1 MMTIGKKIVLMSLA
15 IIVLTLGAGFAY
27 GISLL
32 NFSTDAIS
40 KTFRQLDGEE
50 EITPIDATEPL
61 TILLMGVDMDQ
72 ATRGGVWEEGRSDSM
87 ILVTVNPKTK
97 ETTMMSLTR
106 DIMVEIAEA
115 NGESTGTVEKL
126 NHSYSYGQAPMAIAT
141 IEKMMDI
148 NIDRYIEINM
158 DGLVELVD
166 AVGGI
171 EVNNTLGF
179 PISISEYEPAY
190 TSIVPTGK
198 RLVNGDQAL
207 VYARMRYDDPEGD
220 IGRQRRQR
228 EVITAI
234 VKKLLQLD
242 GFTQYKKILT
252 AISNNMRTNIEISTA
267 TIPELLGYKDSIK
280 NLHSYQLRGLDE
292 LVEEVYYQLPP
303 TQHLLEM
310 QNVLRTS
317 IGLDAKTDLTTNVK
331 VYEGQVG
338 LPSTIDVYNAYTEL
352 LEIEANPLAEAVD
365 IEAFTGTSAS
375 DLPEGTAS
383 SPNLSSNSS
392 EIEGTEM
399 TEATEMTEVGT
410 ETQTEEGQ

>member
-1 MMTIGKKIVLMSLA
+1 MTIGKKIFLMSLA
-15 IIVLTLGAGFAY
+15 IIGLTVGAGLIY
-27 GISLL
+27 GASLL

-40 KTFRQLDGEE
+40 KTFKQLDGEE
-50 EITPIDATEPL
+50 KITPIDATEPL

-72 ATRGGVWEEGRSDSM
+72 ATRGGDWEGGRSDSM

-97 ETTMMSLTR
+97 ETNMMSLTR

-115 NGESTGTVEKL
+115 NGESSGTVEKL

-179 PISISEYEPAY
+179 PISISEHEPAY
-190 TSIVPTGK
+190 TSIVQPGK
-198 RLVNGDQAL
+198 QLVNGDQAL

-234 VKKLLQLD
+234 IKKILQLD

-252 AISNNMRTNIEISTA
+252 AISNNMRTNIEISPV
-267 TIPELLGYKDSIK
+267 TIPNLLGYKDSVSK
-280 NLHSYQLRGLDE
+280 LNSYQLRGVDQM
-292 LVEEVYYQLPP
+292 VDAIYYQLP
-303 TQHLLEM
+303 TSTHLLEM
-310 QNVLRTS
+310 QNVLKKS
-317 IGLDAKTDLTTNVK
+317 IGLEEKTDLVTNVK
-331 VYEGQVG
+331 VYEGQMG
-338 LPSTIDVYNAYTEL
+338 LPSPINVYDAYTNLLL
-352 LEIEANPLAEAVD
+352 LEASPWAESLD
-365 IEAFTGTSAS
+365 PEIGSPSA
-375 DLPEGTAS
+375 T
-383 SPNLSSNSS
+383 
-392 EIEGTEM
+392 T
-399 TEATEMTEVGT
+399 TVT
-410 ETQTEEGQ
+410 TEEQVTDFSTEPVLGDENGAQ

>member
-1 MMTIGKKIVLMSLA
+1 MTIGKKIFLMSLA
-15 IIVLTLGAGFAY
+15 IIGLTVGAGLIY
-27 GISLL
+27 GASLL

-40 KTFRQLDGEE
+40 KTFKQLDGEE
-50 EITPIDATEPL
+50 KITPIDATEPL

-72 ATRGGVWEEGRSDSM
+72 ATRGGDWEGGRSDSM

-97 ETTMMSLTR
+97 ETNMMSLTR

-115 NGESTGTVEKL
+115 NGESSGTVEKL

-179 PISISEYEPAY
+179 PISISEHEPAY
-190 TSIVPTGK
+190 TSIVQPGK
-198 RLVNGDQAL
+198 QLVNGDQAL

-228 EVITAI
+228 EVITDI
-234 VKKLLQLD
+234 IKKLLQLD

-252 AISNNMRTNIEISTA
+252 AISNNMRTNIEISPA
-267 TIPELLGYKDSIK
+267 TIPNLLGYKDSISK
-280 NLHSYQLRGLDE
+280 LNSYQLRGVDQM
-292 LVEEVYYQLPP
+292 VDAIYYQLP
-303 TQHLLEM
+303 TSTHLLEM
-310 QNVLRTS
+310 QNVLKKS
-317 IGLDAKTDLTTNVK
+317 IGLEENTDLVTNVK
-331 VYEGQVG
+331 VYEGQMG
-338 LPSTIDVYNAYTEL
+338 LPSPINVYDVYTNLLL
-352 LEIEANPLAEAVD
+352 LEASPWAESLD
-365 IEAFTGTSAS
+365 PEIGSPSA
-375 DLPEGTAS
+375 T
-383 SPNLSSNSS
+383 
-392 EIEGTEM
+392 T
-399 TEATEMTEVGT
+399 TVT
-410 ETQTEEGQ
+410 TEEQVTDFSTEPVLGDENGSQ

>member
-1 MMTIGKKIVLMSLA
+1 MTIGKKIFLMSLA
-15 IIVLTLGAGFAY
+15 IVGLTLGAGLIY
-27 GISLL
+27 GASLL
-32 NFSTDAIS
+32 NFSTGAIS
-40 KTFRQLDGEE
+40 KTFKQLNGEE

-72 ATRGGVWEEGRSDSM
+72 ATRGGDWEGGRSDSM

-97 ETTMMSLTR
+97 ETNMMSLTR

-115 NGESTGTVEKL
+115 NGESSGTVEKL

-179 PISISEYEPAY
+179 PISISEHEPAY
-190 TSIVPTGK
+190 TSIVQPGK
-198 RLVNGDQAL
+198 QLVNGDQAL

-234 VKKLLQLD
+234 IKKLLQLD
-242 GFTQYKKILT
+242 GLTQYKKILT
-252 AISNNMRTNIEISTA
+252 AISNNMRTNIEISPA
-267 TIPELLGYKDSIK
+267 TIPSLLGYKDSVSK
-280 NLHSYQLRGLDE
+280 LNSYQLRGVDQMVDE
-292 LVEEVYYQLPP
+292 IYYQLP
-303 TQHLLEM
+303 TSEHLLEM
-310 QNVLRTS
+310 QNILKKS
-317 IGLDAKTDLTTNVK
+317 IGLEEKTDLVTNVK
-331 VYEGQVG
+331 VYEGQMG
-338 LPSTIDVYNAYTEL
+338 LPSPINVYDVYTNLLL
-352 LEIEANPLAEAVD
+352 LEASPWAESLD
-365 IEAFTGTSAS
+365 PEIGSPSA
-375 DLPEGTAS
+375 T
-383 SPNLSSNSS
+383 
-392 EIEGTEM
+392 T
-399 TEATEMTEVGT
+399 TVTT
-410 ETQTEEGQ
+410 EGQVTDFSTEPVLGDENGSQ

>member
-1 MMTIGKKIVLMSLA
+1 MRIGKKIFLMSLA
-15 IIVLTLGAGFAY
+15 IIGLTIGAGIIY
-27 GISLL
+27 GASLL
-32 NFSTDAIS
+32 NFSTGAIS
-40 KTFRQLDGEE
+40 KTFKQLDGEDKVK
-50 EITPIDATEPL
+50 PIDATEPL

-72 ATRGGVWEEGRSDSM
+72 ATRGGGWEGGRSDSM

-106 DIMVEIAEA
+106 DIMVEIAAA
-115 NGESTGTVEKL
+115 NGESTGSIEKL

-198 RLVNGDQAL
+198 QLVNGDQAL

-242 GFTQYKKILT
+242 GMSQYKKILT
-252 AISNNMRTNIEISTA
+252 AISNNMRTNIEITTA
-267 TIPELLGYKDSIK
+267 TIPSLLGYRDSIA
-280 NLHSYQLRGLDE
+280 NLHSYQLRGVDE
-292 LVEEVYYQLPP
+292 LVDEIYYQLPP
-303 TQHLLEM
+303 SQHLLDM
-310 QNVLRTS
+310 QNILKKS
-317 IGLDAKTDLTTNVK
+317 IGLEESTDLVTNVK
-331 VYEGQVG
+331 VYEAQMGI
-338 LPSTIDVYNAYTEL
+338 PTPINIYNAFTNV
-352 LEIEANPLAEAVD
+352 LEVEASPGVEAFD
-365 IEAFTGTSAS
+365 IEAITGTAAS
-375 DLPEGTAS
+375 DPSGTQT
-383 SPNLSSNSS
+383 S
-392 EIEGTEM
+392 ESQDSTTTID
-399 TEATEMTEVGT
+399 T
-410 ETQTEEGQ
+410 ETSTQTDLSDQ

>member
-1 MMTIGKKIVLMSLA
+1 MTIGKKIFLMSLA
-15 IIVLTLGAGFAY
+15 IVGLTLGAGLIY
-27 GISLL
+27 GASLL

-40 KTFRQLDGEE
+40 KTFKQLNGEE

-72 ATRGGVWEEGRSDSM
+72 ATRGGDWEGGRSDSM

-97 ETTMMSLTR
+97 ETNMMSLTR

-115 NGESTGTVEKL
+115 NGESSGTVEKL

-179 PISISEYEPAY
+179 PISISEHEPAY
-190 TSIVPTGK
+190 TSIVQPGK
-198 RLVNGDQAL
+198 QLVNGDQAL

-228 EVITAI
+228 EVIMAI
-234 VKKLLQLD
+234 IKKLLQLD
-242 GFTQYKKILT
+242 GLTQYKKILT
-252 AISNNMRTNIEISTA
+252 AISNNMRTNIEISPA
-267 TIPELLGYKDSIK
+267 TIPSLLGYKDSVSK
-280 NLHSYQLRGLDE
+280 LNSYQLRGVDQMVDE
-292 LVEEVYYQLPP
+292 IYYQLP
-303 TQHLLEM
+303 TSEHLLEM
-310 QNVLRTS
+310 QNILKKS
-317 IGLDAKTDLTTNVK
+317 IGLEENTDLVTNVK
-331 VYEGQVG
+331 VYEGQMG
-338 LPSTIDVYNAYTEL
+338 LPSPINVYDVYTNLLL
-352 LEIEANPLAEAVD
+352 LEASPWAESLD
-365 IEAFTGTSAS
+365 PEIGSPSA
-375 DLPEGTAS
+375 T
-383 SPNLSSNSS
+383 
-392 EIEGTEM
+392 T
-399 TEATEMTEVGT
+399 TVT
-410 ETQTEEGQ
+410 TEEQVTDFSTEPILGDENGSQ

>member
-40 KTFRQLDGEE
+40 KTFRQLGGEE

-190 TSIVPTGK
+190 TAIVPTGK

-338 LPSTIDVYNAYTEL
+338 LPSTINVYNAYTEL

-383 SPNLSSNSS
+383 SSNLPSNSS
-392 EIEGTEM
+392 ELEGTE
-399 TEATEMTEVGT
+399 TTEVGT

>member
-1 MMTIGKKIVLMSLA
+1 MTIGKKIFLMSLA
-15 IIVLTLGAGFAY
+15 IIGLTVGAGLIY
-27 GISLL
+27 GASLL

-40 KTFRQLDGEE
+40 KTFKQLDGEE
-50 EITPIDATEPL
+50 KITPIDATEPL

-72 ATRGGVWEEGRSDSM
+72 ATRGGDWEGGRSDSM

-97 ETTMMSLTR
+97 ETNMMSLTR

-115 NGESTGTVEKL
+115 NGESSGTVEKL

-179 PISISEYEPAY
+179 PISISEHEPAY
-190 TSIVPTGK
+190 TSIVQPGK
-198 RLVNGDQAL
+198 QLVNGDQAL

-234 VKKLLQLD
+234 IKKLLQLD

-252 AISNNMRTNIEISTA
+252 AISNNMRTNIEISPA
-267 TIPELLGYKDSIK
+267 TIPNLLGYKDSISK
-280 NLHSYQLRGLDE
+280 LNSYQLRGVDQM
-292 LVEEVYYQLPP
+292 VDAIYYQLP
-303 TQHLLEM
+303 TSTHLLEM
-310 QNVLRTS
+310 QNVLKKS
-317 IGLDAKTDLTTNVK
+317 IGLEEKTDLVTNVK
-331 VYEGQVG
+331 VYEGQMG
-338 LPSTIDVYNAYTEL
+338 LPSPINVYDVYTNLLL
-352 LEIEANPLAEAVD
+352 LEASPWAESLD
-365 IEAFTGTSAS
+365 PEIGSPSA
-375 DLPEGTAS
+375 T
-383 SPNLSSNSS
+383 
-392 EIEGTEM
+392 T
-399 TEATEMTEVGT
+399 TVT
-410 ETQTEEGQ
+410 TEEQVTNFSTEPVLGDENGSQ

>member
-1 MMTIGKKIVLMSLA
+1 MTIGKKIFLMSLA
-15 IIVLTLGAGFAY
+15 IIGLTVGAGLIY
-27 GISLL
+27 GASLL

-40 KTFRQLDGEE
+40 KTFKQLDGEE
-50 EITPIDATEPL
+50 KITPIDATEPL

-72 ATRGGVWEEGRSDSM
+72 ATRGGDWEGGRSDSM

-97 ETTMMSLTR
+97 ETNMMSLTR

-115 NGESTGTVEKL
+115 NGESSGTVEKL

-179 PISISEYEPAY
+179 PISISEHEPAY
-190 TSIVPTGK
+190 TSIVQPGK
-198 RLVNGDQAL
+198 QLVNGDQAL

-234 VKKLLQLD
+234 IKKLLQLD

-252 AISNNMRTNIEISTA
+252 AISNNMRTNIEISPA
-267 TIPELLGYKDSIK
+267 TIPNLLGYKDSISK
-280 NLHSYQLRGLDE
+280 LNSYQLRGVDQM
-292 LVEEVYYQLPP
+292 VDAIYYQLP
-303 TQHLLEM
+303 TSEHLLEM
-310 QNVLRTS
+310 QNILKKS
-317 IGLDAKTDLTTNVK
+317 IGLEEKTDLVTNVK

-338 LPSTIDVYNAYTEL
+338 LPSPINVYDVYTNLLL
-352 LEIEANPLAEAVD
+352 LEASPWAERLDPEIGNP
-365 IEAFTGTSAS
+365 SA
-375 DLPEGTAS
+375 T
-383 SPNLSSNSS
+383 
-392 EIEGTEM
+392 T
-399 TEATEMTEVGT
+399 TVT
-410 ETQTEEGQ
+410 TEEQVTDFSTEPVLGDENGAQ

>member
-1 MMTIGKKIVLMSLA
+1 MTIGKKIFLMSLA
-15 IIVLTLGAGFAY
+15 IVGLTLGAGLIY
-27 GISLL
+27 GASLL
-32 NFSTDAIS
+32 NFSTGTIS
-40 KTFRQLDGEE
+40 KTYKQLDGEE

-72 ATRGGVWEEGRSDSM
+72 ATRGGDWEGGRSDSM

-97 ETTMMSLTR
+97 ETNMMSLTR

-115 NGESTGTVEKL
+115 NGESSGTVEKL

-148 NIDRYIEINM
+148 TIDRYIEINM

-179 PISISEYEPAY
+179 PISISEHEPAY
-190 TSIVPTGK
+190 TSIVQPGK
-198 RLVNGDQAL
+198 QLVNGEQAL

-234 VKKLLQLD
+234 IKKLLQLD

-252 AISNNMRTNIEISTA
+252 AISNNMRTNIEISPA
-267 TIPELLGYKDSIK
+267 TIPNLLGYKDSVSK
-280 NLHSYQLRGLDE
+280 LNSYQLRGVDQM
-292 LVEEVYYQLPP
+292 VDAIYYQLP
-303 TQHLLEM
+303 TSEHLLEM
-310 QNVLRTS
+310 QNILKKS
-317 IGLDAKTDLTTNVK
+317 IGLEENTGLVTNVK
-331 VYEGQVG
+331 VYEGQMG
-338 LPSTIDVYNAYTEL
+338 LPSPINVYDVYTNLLL
-352 LEIEANPLAEAVD
+352 LEASPWAESLAPE
-365 IEAFTGTSAS
+365 IGSPSA
-375 DLPEGTAS
+375 T
-383 SPNLSSNSS
+383 
-392 EIEGTEM
+392 T
-399 TEATEMTEVGT
+399 TVT
-410 ETQTEEGQ
+410 TEEQVTDFSTEPVLGDENGAQ

>member
-1 MMTIGKKIVLMSLA
+1 MTIGKKIFLMSLA
-15 IIVLTLGAGFAY
+15 IVGLTVGAGLIY
-27 GISLL
+27 GASLL

-40 KTFRQLDGEE
+40 KTFKQLNGEE

-72 ATRGGVWEEGRSDSM
+72 ATRGGDWEGGRSDSM

-97 ETTMMSLTR
+97 ETNMMSLTR

-115 NGESTGTVEKL
+115 NGESSGTVEKL

-179 PISISEYEPAY
+179 PISISEHEPAY
-190 TSIVPTGK
+190 TSIVQPGK
-198 RLVNGDQAL
+198 QLVNGDQAL

-234 VKKLLQLD
+234 IKKLLQLD
-242 GFTQYKKILT
+242 GLTQYKKILT
-252 AISNNMRTNIEISTA
+252 AISNNMRTNIEISPA
-267 TIPELLGYKDSIK
+267 TIPSLLGYKDSVSK
-280 NLHSYQLRGLDE
+280 LNSYQLRGVDQMVDE
-292 LVEEVYYQLPP
+292 IYYQLP
-303 TQHLLEM
+303 TSEHLLEM
-310 QNVLRTS
+310 QNILKKS
-317 IGLDAKTDLTTNVK
+317 IGLEENTDLVTNVK
-331 VYEGQVG
+331 VYEGQMG
-338 LPSTIDVYNAYTEL
+338 LPSPINVYDVYTNLLL
-352 LEIEANPLAEAVD
+352 LEASPWAESLD
-365 IEAFTGTSAS
+365 PELGSPSA
-375 DLPEGTAS
+375 T
-383 SPNLSSNSS
+383 
-392 EIEGTEM
+392 T
-399 TEATEMTEVGT
+399 TVT
-410 ETQTEEGQ
+410 TEEQVTDFSTEPVLGDENGSQ

>member
-1 MMTIGKKIVLMSLA
+1 MTIGKKIVLMSLA
-15 IIVLTLGAGFAY
+15 IVALTLGAGFAY

-40 KTFRQLDGEE
+40 KTFKQLDGEE

-72 ATRGGVWEEGRSDSM
+72 ATRGGAWEEGRSDSM

-148 NIDRYIEINM
+148 DIDRYIEINM

-190 TSIVPTGK
+190 TAIVPTGK

-234 VKKLLQLD
+234 IKKLLQLD

-252 AISNNMRTNIEISTA
+252 AISNNMRTDIEISAA
-267 TIPELLGYKDSIK
+267 TIPELLGYKDSIR
-280 NLHSYQLRGLDE
+280 NLHSYQLRGIDQ

-310 QNVLRTS
+310 QNVLKTS
-317 IGLDAKTDLTTNVK
+317 IGLDEVTELTTNVK
-331 VYEGQVG
+331 VYEGQMG
-338 LPSTIDVYNAYTEL
+338 LPTTINVYNAYTDL
-352 LEIEANPLAEAVD
+352 LELEASPWAEAVD
-365 IEAFTGTSAS
+365 IEAFTGTATS
-375 DLPEGTAS
+375 DLPEGAAS
-383 SPNLSSNSS
+383 SDSLPSVSAETGES
-392 EIEGTEM
+392 GT
-399 TEATEMTEVGT
+399 TEVGT

>member
-1 MMTIGKKIVLMSLA
+1 MTIGKKIFLMSLA
-15 IIVLTLGAGFAY
+15 IVGLTLGAGLIY
-27 GISLL
+27 GASLL

-40 KTFRQLDGEE
+40 KTFKQLNGEE

-72 ATRGGVWEEGRSDSM
+72 ATRGGDWEGGRSDSM
-87 ILVTVNPKTK
+87 ILVTVNSKTK
-97 ETTMMSLTR
+97 ETNMMSLTR

-115 NGESTGTVEKL
+115 NGESSGTVEKL

-179 PISISEYEPAY
+179 PISISEHEPAY
-190 TSIVPTGK
+190 TSIVQPGK
-198 RLVNGDQAL
+198 QLVNGDQAL

-234 VKKLLQLD
+234 IKKLLQLD
-242 GFTQYKKILT
+242 GLTQYKKILT
-252 AISNNMRTNIEISTA
+252 AISNNMRTNIEISPA
-267 TIPELLGYKDSIK
+267 TIPSLLGYKDSVSK
-280 NLHSYQLRGLDE
+280 LNSYQLRGVDQMVDE
-292 LVEEVYYQLPP
+292 IYYQLP
-303 TQHLLEM
+303 TSEHLLEM
-310 QNVLRTS
+310 QNILKKS
-317 IGLDAKTDLTTNVK
+317 IGLEENIDLVTNVK
-331 VYEGQVG
+331 VYEGQMG
-338 LPSTIDVYNAYTEL
+338 LPSPINVYDVYTNLLL
-352 LEIEANPLAEAVD
+352 LEASPWAESLD
-365 IEAFTGTSAS
+365 PEIGSPSATTTVT
-375 DLPEGTAS
+375 PEEQVTDFS
-383 SPNLSSNSS
+383 
-392 EIEGTEM
+392 TEPVLGD
-399 TEATEMTEVGT
+399 EDGS
-410 ETQTEEGQ
+410 Q

>member
-1 MMTIGKKIVLMSLA
+1 MTIGKKIFLMSLA
-15 IIVLTLGAGFAY
+15 IVGLTLGAGLIY
-27 GISLL
+27 GASLL

-40 KTFRQLDGEE
+40 KTFKQLNGEE
-50 EITPIDATEPL
+50 EITTIDATEPL

-72 ATRGGVWEEGRSDSM
+72 ATRGGDWEGGRSDSM

-97 ETTMMSLTR
+97 ETNMMSLTR

-115 NGESTGTVEKL
+115 NGESSGTVEKL

-179 PISISEYEPAY
+179 PISISEHEPAY
-190 TSIVPTGK
+190 TSIVQPGK
-198 RLVNGDQAL
+198 QLVNGDQAL

-234 VKKLLQLD
+234 IKKLLQLD
-242 GFTQYKKILT
+242 GLTQYKKILT
-252 AISNNMRTNIEISTA
+252 AISNNMRTNIEISPA
-267 TIPELLGYKDSIK
+267 TIPSLLGYKDSVSK
-280 NLHSYQLRGLDE
+280 LNSYQLRGVDQMVDE
-292 LVEEVYYQLPP
+292 IYYQLP
-303 TQHLLEM
+303 TSEHLLEM
-310 QNVLRTS
+310 QNILKKS
-317 IGLDAKTDLTTNVK
+317 IGLEENTDLVTNVK
-331 VYEGQVG
+331 VYEGQMG
-338 LPSTIDVYNAYTEL
+338 LPSPINVYDVYTNLLL
-352 LEIEANPLAEAVD
+352 LEASQWAESLD
-365 IEAFTGTSAS
+365 PEIGSPSA
-375 DLPEGTAS
+375 T
-383 SPNLSSNSS
+383 
-392 EIEGTEM
+392 T
-399 TEATEMTEVGT
+399 TVT
-410 ETQTEEGQ
+410 TEEQVTDFSTEPVLGDENGSQ

>member
-1 MMTIGKKIVLMSLA
+1 MTIGKKIFLMSLA
-15 IIVLTLGAGFAY
+15 IVGLTLGAGLIY
-27 GISLL
+27 GASLL

-40 KTFRQLDGEE
+40 KTFKQLNGEE

-72 ATRGGVWEEGRSDSM
+72 ATRGGDWEGGRSDSM

-97 ETTMMSLTR
+97 ETNMMSLTR

-115 NGESTGTVEKL
+115 NGESSGTVEKL

-179 PISISEYEPAY
+179 PISISEHEPAY
-190 TSIVPTGK
+190 TSIVQPGK
-198 RLVNGDQAL
+198 QLVNGDQAL

-234 VKKLLQLD
+234 IKKLLQLD
-242 GFTQYKKILT
+242 GLTQYKKILT
-252 AISNNMRTNIEISTA
+252 AISNNMRTNIEISPA
-267 TIPELLGYKDSIK
+267 TIPSLLGYKDSVSK
-280 NLHSYQLRGLDE
+280 LNSYQLRGVDQMVDE
-292 LVEEVYYQLPP
+292 IYYQLP
-303 TQHLLEM
+303 TSTHLLEM
-310 QNVLRTS
+310 QNILKKS
-317 IGLDAKTDLTTNVK
+317 IGLEENTDLVTNVK
-331 VYEGQVG
+331 VYEGQMG
-338 LPSTIDVYNAYTEL
+338 LPSPINVYDVYTNLLL
-352 LEIEANPLAEAVD
+352 LEASPWAESLD
-365 IEAFTGTSAS
+365 PEIGSPSA
-375 DLPEGTAS
+375 T
-383 SPNLSSNSS
+383 
-392 EIEGTEM
+392 T
-399 TEATEMTEVGT
+399 TVT
-410 ETQTEEGQ
+410 TEEQVTDFSTEPVLGDENGSQ

>member
-1 MMTIGKKIVLMSLA
+1 MTIGKKIFLMSLA
-15 IIVLTLGAGFAY
+15 IVGLTLGAGLIY
-27 GISLL
+27 GASLL
-32 NFSTDAIS
+32 NFSTGTIS
-40 KTFRQLDGEE
+40 KTYKQLDGEE

-72 ATRGGVWEEGRSDSM
+72 ATRGGDWEGGRSDSM

-97 ETTMMSLTR
+97 ETNMMSLTR

-115 NGESTGTVEKL
+115 NGESSGTVEKL

-148 NIDRYIEINM
+148 TTDRYIEINM

-179 PISISEYEPAY
+179 PISISEHEPAY
-190 TSIVPTGK
+190 TSIVQPGK
-198 RLVNGDQAL
+198 QLVNGEQAL

-234 VKKLLQLD
+234 IKKLLQLD

-252 AISNNMRTNIEISTA
+252 AISNNMRTNIEISPA
-267 TIPELLGYKDSIK
+267 TIPSLLGYKDSVSK
-280 NLHSYQLRGLDE
+280 LNSYQLRGVDQMVDE
-292 LVEEVYYQLPP
+292 IYYQLP
-303 TQHLLEM
+303 TSEHLLEM
-310 QNVLRTS
+310 QNILKKS
-317 IGLDAKTDLTTNVK
+317 IGLEEKTDLVTNVK
-331 VYEGQVG
+331 VYEGQMG
-338 LPSTIDVYNAYTEL
+338 LPSPINVYDVYTNLLL
-352 LEIEANPLAEAVD
+352 LEASPWAESLAPE
-365 IEAFTGTSAS
+365 IGSPSA
-375 DLPEGTAS
+375 T
-383 SPNLSSNSS
+383 
-392 EIEGTEM
+392 T
-399 TEATEMTEVGT
+399 TVT
-410 ETQTEEGQ
+410 TEEQVTDFSTEPVLGDENGSQ

>member
-1 MMTIGKKIVLMSLA
+1 MTIGKKIFLMSLA
-15 IIVLTLGAGFAY
+15 IIGLTVGAGLIY
-27 GISLL
+27 GASLL

-40 KTFRQLDGEE
+40 KTFKQLDGEE
-50 EITPIDATEPL
+50 KITPIDATEPL

-72 ATRGGVWEEGRSDSM
+72 ATRGGDWEGGRSDSM

-97 ETTMMSLTR
+97 ETNMMSLTR

-115 NGESTGTVEKL
+115 NGESSGTVEKL
-126 NHSYSYGQAPMAIAT
+126 NHSYSYGQAPMAITT

-179 PISISEYEPAY
+179 PISISEHEPAY
-190 TSIVPTGK
+190 TSIVQPGK
-198 RLVNGDQAL
+198 QLVNGDQAL

-234 VKKLLQLD
+234 IKKLLQLD

-252 AISNNMRTNIEISTA
+252 AISNNMRTNIEISPA
-267 TIPELLGYKDSIK
+267 TIPNLLGYKDSISK
-280 NLHSYQLRGLDE
+280 LNSYQLRGVDQM
-292 LVEEVYYQLPP
+292 VDAIYYQLP
-303 TQHLLEM
+303 TSTHLLEM
-310 QNVLRTS
+310 QNILKKS
-317 IGLDAKTDLTTNVK
+317 IGLEENTDLVTNVK
-331 VYEGQVG
+331 VYEGQMG
-338 LPSTIDVYNAYTEL
+338 LPSPINVYDVYTNLLL
-352 LEIEANPLAEAVD
+352 LEASPWAESLD
-365 IEAFTGTSAS
+365 PEIGSPSA
-375 DLPEGTAS
+375 T
-383 SPNLSSNSS
+383 
-392 EIEGTEM
+392 T
-399 TEATEMTEVGT
+399 TVT
-410 ETQTEEGQ
+410 TEEQVTDFSTEPVLGDENGSQ

>member
-1 MMTIGKKIVLMSLA
+1 MTIGKKIFLMSLA
-15 IIVLTLGAGFAY
+15 IVGLTLGAGLIY
-27 GISLL
+27 GASLL

-40 KTFRQLDGEE
+40 KTFKQLNGEE

-72 ATRGGVWEEGRSDSM
+72 ATRGGDWEGGRSDSM

-97 ETTMMSLTR
+97 ETNMMSLTR

-115 NGESTGTVEKL
+115 NGESSGTVEKL

-190 TSIVPTGK
+190 TSIVQPGK
-198 RLVNGDQAL
+198 QLVNGDQAL

-228 EVITAI
+228 EVIMAI
-234 VKKLLQLD
+234 IKKLLQLD
-242 GFTQYKKILT
+242 GLTQYKKILT
-252 AISNNMRTNIEISTA
+252 AISNNMRTNIEISPA
-267 TIPELLGYKDSIK
+267 TIPSLLGYKDSVSK
-280 NLHSYQLRGLDE
+280 LNSYQLRGVDQMVDE
-292 LVEEVYYQLPP
+292 IYYQLP
-303 TQHLLEM
+303 TSEHLLEM
-310 QNVLRTS
+310 QNILKKS
-317 IGLDAKTDLTTNVK
+317 IGLEENTDLVTNVK
-331 VYEGQVG
+331 VYEGQMG
-338 LPSTIDVYNAYTEL
+338 LPSPINVYDVYTNLLL
-352 LEIEANPLAEAVD
+352 LEASPWAESLD
-365 IEAFTGTSAS
+365 PEIGSPSA
-375 DLPEGTAS
+375 T
-383 SPNLSSNSS
+383 
-392 EIEGTEM
+392 T
-399 TEATEMTEVGT
+399 TVT
-410 ETQTEEGQ
+410 TEEQVTDFSTEPVLDDENGSQ

>member
-40 KTFRQLDGEE
+40 KTFKQLDGEE

-61 TILLMGVDMDQ
+61 AILLMGVDMDQ
-72 ATRGGVWEEGRSDSM
+72 ATRGGAWEEGRSDSM

-148 NIDRYIEINM
+148 DIDRYIEINM

-190 TSIVPTGK
+190 TAIVPTGK

-252 AISNNMRTNIEISTA
+252 AISNNMRTDIEISTA
-267 TIPELLGYKDSIK
+267 TIPSLLGYKDSIR
-280 NLHSYQLRGLDE
+280 NLHSYQLRGIDE

-310 QNVLRTS
+310 QNVLKTS
-317 IGLDAKTDLTTNVK
+317 IGLDEVTELTTNVK
-331 VYEGQVG
+331 VYEGQMG
-338 LPSTIDVYNAYTEL
+338 LPTTINVYNAYTDL
-352 LEIEANPLAEAVD
+352 LELEANPLAESVD

-383 SPNLSSNSS
+383 SSSLSSVSS
-392 EIEGTEM
+392 ETGETGT
-399 TEATEMTEVGT
+399 TEVGT

>member
-1 MMTIGKKIVLMSLA
+1 MTIGKKIFLMSLA
-15 IIVLTLGAGFAY
+15 IVGLTLGAGLIY
-27 GISLL
+27 GASLL

-40 KTFRQLDGEE
+40 KTFKQLNGEE

-72 ATRGGVWEEGRSDSM
+72 ATRGGDWEGGRSDSM

-97 ETTMMSLTR
+97 ETNMMSLTR

-115 NGESTGTVEKL
+115 NGESSGTVEKL

-148 NIDRYIEINM
+148 NINRYIEINM

-179 PISISEYEPAY
+179 PISISEHEPAY
-190 TSIVPTGK
+190 TSIVQPGK
-198 RLVNGDQAL
+198 QLVNGDQAL

-234 VKKLLQLD
+234 IKKLLQLD
-242 GFTQYKKILT
+242 GLTQYKKILT
-252 AISNNMRTNIEISTA
+252 AISNNMRTNIEISPA
-267 TIPELLGYKDSIK
+267 TIPSLLGYKDSVSK
-280 NLHSYQLRGLDE
+280 LNSYQLRGVDQMVDE
-292 LVEEVYYQLPP
+292 IYYQLP
-303 TQHLLEM
+303 TSEHLLEM
-310 QNVLRTS
+310 QNILKKS
-317 IGLDAKTDLTTNVK
+317 IGLEEKTDLVTNVK
-331 VYEGQVG
+331 VYEGQMGV
-338 LPSTIDVYNAYTEL
+338 PSPINVYDVYTNLLL
-352 LEIEANPLAEAVD
+352 LEASPWAESLD
-365 IEAFTGTSAS
+365 PEIGSPSA
-375 DLPEGTAS
+375 T
-383 SPNLSSNSS
+383 
-392 EIEGTEM
+392 T
-399 TEATEMTEVGT
+399 TVT
-410 ETQTEEGQ
+410 TEEQVTDFSTEPELGDENGSQ

>member
-1 MMTIGKKIVLMSLA
+1 MTIGKKIFLMSLA
-15 IIVLTLGAGFAY
+15 IIGLTVGAGLIY
-27 GISLL
+27 GASLL

-40 KTFRQLDGEE
+40 KTFKQLDGEE
-50 EITPIDATEPL
+50 KITPIDATEPL

-72 ATRGGVWEEGRSDSM
+72 ATRGGDWEGGRSDSM

-97 ETTMMSLTR
+97 ETNMMSLTR

-115 NGESTGTVEKL
+115 SGESSGTVEKL

-179 PISISEYEPAY
+179 PISISEHEPAY
-190 TSIVPTGK
+190 TSIVQPGK
-198 RLVNGDQAL
+198 QLVNGDQAL

-234 VKKLLQLD
+234 IKKLLQLD
-242 GFTQYKKILT
+242 GLTQYKKILT
-252 AISNNMRTNIEISTA
+252 AISNNMRTNIEISPA
-267 TIPELLGYKDSIK
+267 TIPSLLGYKDSVSK
-280 NLHSYQLRGLDE
+280 LNSYQLRGVDQI
-292 LVEEVYYQLPP
+292 VDAIYYQLP
-303 TQHLLEM
+303 TSEHLLEM
-310 QNVLRTS
+310 QNILKKS
-317 IGLDAKTDLTTNVK
+317 IGLEEKTDLVTNVK

-338 LPSTIDVYNAYTEL
+338 LPSPINVYDVYTNLLL
-352 LEIEANPLAEAVD
+352 LEASPWAERLDPEIGNP
-365 IEAFTGTSAS
+365 SA
-375 DLPEGTAS
+375 T
-383 SPNLSSNSS
+383 
-392 EIEGTEM
+392 T
-399 TEATEMTEVGT
+399 TVT
-410 ETQTEEGQ
+410 TEEQVTDFSTEPVLGDENGSQ

>member
-1 MMTIGKKIVLMSLA
+1 MTIGKKIFLMSLA
-15 IIVLTLGAGFAY
+15 IIGLTVGAGLIY
-27 GISLL
+27 GASLL

-40 KTFRQLDGEE
+40 KTFKQLDGEE
-50 EITPIDATEPL
+50 KITPIDATEPL

-72 ATRGGVWEEGRSDSM
+72 ATRGGDWEGGRSDSM

-97 ETTMMSLTR
+97 ETNMMSLTR

-115 NGESTGTVEKL
+115 NGESSGTVEKL

-179 PISISEYEPAY
+179 PISISEHEPAY
-190 TSIVPTGK
+190 TSIVQPGK
-198 RLVNGDQAL
+198 QLVNGDQAL

-234 VKKLLQLD
+234 IKKLLQLD

-252 AISNNMRTNIEISTA
+252 AISNNMRTNIEISPV
-267 TIPELLGYKDSIK
+267 TIPNLLGYKDSVSK
-280 NLHSYQLRGLDE
+280 LNSYQLRGVDQM
-292 LVEEVYYQLPP
+292 VDAIYYQLP
-303 TQHLLEM
+303 TSTHLLEM
-310 QNVLRTS
+310 QNVLKKS
-317 IGLDAKTDLTTNVK
+317 IGLEEKTDLVTNVK
-331 VYEGQVG
+331 VYEGQMG
-338 LPSTIDVYNAYTEL
+338 LPSPINVYDAYTNLLL
-352 LEIEANPLAEAVD
+352 LEASPWAESLD
-365 IEAFTGTSAS
+365 PEIGSPSA
-375 DLPEGTAS
+375 T
-383 SPNLSSNSS
+383 
-392 EIEGTEM
+392 T
-399 TEATEMTEVGT
+399 TVT
-410 ETQTEEGQ
+410 TEEQVTDFSTEPVLGDENGGQ

>member
-1 MMTIGKKIVLMSLA
+1 MTIGKKIFLMSLA
-15 IIVLTLGAGFAY
+15 IIGLTVGAGLIY
-27 GISLL
+27 GASLL

-40 KTFRQLDGEE
+40 KTFKQLDGEE
-50 EITPIDATEPL
+50 KITPIDATEPL

-72 ATRGGVWEEGRSDSM
+72 ATRGGDWEGGRSDSM

-97 ETTMMSLTR
+97 ETNMMSLTR

-115 NGESTGTVEKL
+115 NGESSGMVEKL

-179 PISISEYEPAY
+179 PISISEHEPAY
-190 TSIVPTGK
+190 TSIVQPGK
-198 RLVNGDQAL
+198 QLVNGDQAL

-234 VKKLLQLD
+234 IKKLLQLD

-252 AISNNMRTNIEISTA
+252 AISNNMRTNIEISPV
-267 TIPELLGYKDSIK
+267 TIPNLLGYKDSVSK
-280 NLHSYQLRGLDE
+280 LNSYQLRGVDQM
-292 LVEEVYYQLPP
+292 VDAIYYQLP
-303 TQHLLEM
+303 TSTHLLEM
-310 QNVLRTS
+310 QNVLKKS
-317 IGLDAKTDLTTNVK
+317 IGLEEKTDLVTNVK
-331 VYEGQVG
+331 VYEGQMG
-338 LPSTIDVYNAYTEL
+338 LPSPINVYDAYTNLLL
-352 LEIEANPLAEAVD
+352 LEASPWAESLD
-365 IEAFTGTSAS
+365 PEIGSPSA
-375 DLPEGTAS
+375 T
-383 SPNLSSNSS
+383 
-392 EIEGTEM
+392 T
-399 TEATEMTEVGT
+399 TVT
-410 ETQTEEGQ
+410 TEEQVTDFSTEPVLGDENGAQ

>member
-1 MMTIGKKIVLMSLA
+1 MTIGKKIFLMSLA
-15 IIVLTLGAGFAY
+15 IIGLTVGAGLIY
-27 GISLL
+27 GASLL

-40 KTFRQLDGEE
+40 KTFKQLDGEE
-50 EITPIDATEPL
+50 KITPIDATEPL

-72 ATRGGVWEEGRSDSM
+72 ATRGGDWEGGRSDSM

-97 ETTMMSLTR
+97 ETNMMSLTR

-115 NGESTGTVEKL
+115 NGESSGTVEKL

-179 PISISEYEPAY
+179 PISISEHEPAY
-190 TSIVPTGK
+190 TSIVQPGK
-198 RLVNGDQAL
+198 QLVNGDQAL

-234 VKKLLQLD
+234 IKKLLQLD

-252 AISNNMRTNIEISTA
+252 AISNNMRTNIEISPA
-267 TIPELLGYKDSIK
+267 TIPNLLGYKDSISK
-280 NLHSYQLRGLDE
+280 LNSYQLRGVDQM
-292 LVEEVYYQLPP
+292 VDAIYYQLP
-303 TQHLLEM
+303 TSTHLLEM
-310 QNVLRTS
+310 QNVLKKS
-317 IGLDAKTDLTTNVK
+317 IGLEENTDLVTNVK
-331 VYEGQVG
+331 VYEGQMG
-338 LPSTIDVYNAYTEL
+338 LPSPINVYDVYTNLLL
-352 LEIEANPLAEAVD
+352 LEASPWAESLD
-365 IEAFTGTSAS
+365 PEIGSPSA
-375 DLPEGTAS
+375 TTTVT
-383 SPNLSSNSS
+383 
-392 EIEGTEM
+392 TEKQVTDFS
-399 TEATEMTEVGT
+399 TEPVLGDENGS
-410 ETQTEEGQ
+410 Q

>member
-190 TSIVPTGK
+190 TAIVPTGK

-252 AISNNMRTNIEISTA
+252 AISNNMRTDIEISTA
-267 TIPELLGYKDSIK
+267 TIPELLGYKDSIR
-280 NLHSYQLRGLDE
+280 NLHSYQLRGIDE
-292 LVEEVYYQLPP
+292 LVDEIYYQLPP

-310 QNVLRTS
+310 QNILKTS
-317 IGLDAKTDLTTNVK
+317 IGLEAKTDLLTNVK
-331 VYEGQVG
+331 VYEGQMG
-338 LPSTIDVYNAYTEL
+338 LSSPINVYNAYTDL
-352 LEIEANPLAEAVD
+352 LELEASPWAEVID
-365 IEAFTGTSAS
+365 LETMTGTVATDAS
-375 DLPEGTAS
+375 DLQVSEEQFDSVVVETTETEISGT
-383 SPNLSSNSS
+383 
-392 EIEGTEM
+392 
-399 TEATEMTEVGT
+399 TEVGT
-410 ETQTEEGQ
+410 EIQTEEGQ

>member
-1 MMTIGKKIVLMSLA
+1 MTIGKKIFLMSLA
-15 IIVLTLGAGFAY
+15 IVGLTLGAGLIY
-27 GISLL
+27 GASLL

-40 KTFRQLDGEE
+40 KTFKQLNGEE

-72 ATRGGVWEEGRSDSM
+72 ATRGGDWEGGRSDSM

-97 ETTMMSLTR
+97 ETNMMSLTR

-115 NGESTGTVEKL
+115 NGESSGTVEKL

-148 NIDRYIEINM
+148 TIDRYIEINM

-179 PISISEYEPAY
+179 PISISEHEPAY
-190 TSIVPTGK
+190 TSIVQPGK
-198 RLVNGDQAL
+198 QLVNGEQAL

-234 VKKLLQLD
+234 IKKLLQLD

-252 AISNNMRTNIEISTA
+252 AISNNMRTNIEISPA
-267 TIPELLGYKDSIK
+267 TIPNLLGYKDSVSK
-280 NLHSYQLRGLDE
+280 LNSYQLRGVDQM
-292 LVEEVYYQLPP
+292 VDAIYYQLP
-303 TQHLLEM
+303 TSEHLLEM
-310 QNVLRTS
+310 QNILKKS
-317 IGLDAKTDLTTNVK
+317 IGLEENTGLVTNVK
-331 VYEGQVG
+331 VYEGQMG
-338 LPSTIDVYNAYTEL
+338 LPSPINVYDVYTNLLL
-352 LEIEANPLAEAVD
+352 LEASPWAESLD
-365 IEAFTGTSAS
+365 PEIGSPSA
-375 DLPEGTAS
+375 T
-383 SPNLSSNSS
+383 
-392 EIEGTEM
+392 T
-399 TEATEMTEVGT
+399 TVT
-410 ETQTEEGQ
+410 TEEQVTDFSTEPVLGDENGSQ

>member
-1 MMTIGKKIVLMSLA
+1 MTIGKKIFLMSLA
-15 IIVLTLGAGFAY
+15 IIGLTVGAGLIY
-27 GISLL
+27 GASLL

-40 KTFRQLDGEE
+40 KTFKQLDGEE
-50 EITPIDATEPL
+50 KITPIDATEPL

-72 ATRGGVWEEGRSDSM
+72 ATRGGDWEGGRSDSM

-97 ETTMMSLTR
+97 ETNMMSLTR

-115 NGESTGTVEKL
+115 NGESSGTVEKL

-179 PISISEYEPAY
+179 PISISEHEPAY
-190 TSIVPTGK
+190 TSIVQPGK
-198 RLVNGDQAL
+198 QLVNGDQAL

-234 VKKLLQLD
+234 IKKLLQLD

-252 AISNNMRTNIEISTA
+252 AISNNMRTNIEISPA
-267 TIPELLGYKDSIK
+267 TIPNLLGYKDSISK
-280 NLHSYQLRGLDE
+280 LNSYQLRGVDQM
-292 LVEEVYYQLPP
+292 VDAIYYQLP
-303 TQHLLEM
+303 TSEHLLEM
-310 QNVLRTS
+310 QNILKKS
-317 IGLDAKTDLTTNVK
+317 IGLEEKTDLVTNVK

-338 LPSTIDVYNAYTEL
+338 LPIPINVYDVYTNLLL
-352 LEIEANPLAEAVD
+352 LEASPWAERLDPEIGNP
-365 IEAFTGTSAS
+365 SA
-375 DLPEGTAS
+375 T
-383 SPNLSSNSS
+383 
-392 EIEGTEM
+392 T
-399 TEATEMTEVGT
+399 TVT
-410 ETQTEEGQ
+410 TEEQVTDFSTEPVLGDENGAQ